1 MIHLRGQDLSTG
13 VRFMFTGVSSME
25 ATKRVIICKNGACLM
40 MEWVRMFLELE
51 VCSRVMILLIGLMGV
66 VRDLL
71 AILGIV

>member
-25 ATKRVIICKNGACLM
+25 ATERVIICKNGACLM
-40 MEWVRMFLELE
+40 MERIRMFLELE